1 MHKRVQ
7 TGRRSEV
14 LASDETLPDRF
25 ERIARAHN
33 FRPALA
39 SESWQPTYG
48 ELKAASD
55 LWAQAVAAHGG
66 NQGDRVAILMRH
78 DPRQVA
84 AVLAVLKAGR
94 IVVVL
99 NATDAPARLRLTIAD
114 AAPAL
119 IITDA
124 SNTPLGHEIAQ
135 GLCACACCDDFKPA
149 GADVPAP
156 RLDPEATAFIVYT
169 SGSAGRPK
177 GVMMNHQQIIHN
189 ALRLSSAM
197 ALSAADRIALLP
209 SLSGL
214 HGVNNLWCALVH
226 GALLLPFPVM
236 ERGVTGLAEWMAD
249 HKITAFSAST
259 SLFRSFMRSMKP
271 GRRLASVGVVRVGG
285 ELVTSD
291 DFRAFQQHFSPD
303 CILVN
308 TLASSEGGN
317 ITYLRLSGRD
327 SVPEGS
333 MAVGHTFDDI
343 EIEITDESGRP
354 AADGEPGEIVVKSR
368 YMSQGYWRNQAL
380 TAERYGRDS
389 HGMPM
394 LRSGDWGRINSA
406 GVLEF
411 VGRRDTRVKIH
422 GSSVELDEVEQA
434 LRRAPG
440 VERAVICAFEGA
452 FGTRLAAYVV
462 LRSGHTSSSPAL
474 RRAVRALLPE
484 HMVPSN
490 FQILDDLPLMP
501 HGKVD
506 RNKLLQTYPPNAR
519 QEARTAFET
528 ETEAVLAGIWSE
540 AFDIPEVGRNDN
552 FFELGGDSLIS
563 SLIAARVYGETGAE
577 LNLGSFVQYP
587 TVASMAELVERL
599 RQDTI
604 EQFRIRPVPRDG
616 KLPLSFAQ
624 HRIWQFSQTSQ
635 GLASYTHFRRY
646 RIVGPLDVDVF
657 RECINHLVKRHELLR
672 TTFEAGDNGPVQ
684 IVHPPRE
691 VPLAFFDLTTAPD
704 PAVSVI
710 ELMEQLARQQLDM
723 VRGPLQRFTLV
734 RLGENE
740 HRLVRVVHHLL
751 FDALSWKLLLDE
763 LAQLY
768 DAATRGDRELSDG
781 ESLQYA
787 DYACWQREFFRA
799 EAPACQNMIAWWK
812 NALDVPPEPLDWP
825 AKRREPAAGVAA
837 SEGYILTGIGS
848 ETWQRMADFANQQNA
863 TLYIV
868 WLAAFIAFLC
878 LQTGR
883 RDIIIGTYVSNRKRP
898 ELQRMFG
905 DFSNLVMLRFRCEL
919 DKTLRTWTMTA
930 RDTFTSTIAHSE
942 VPYEELRRS
951 FERDGKNLPE
961 IRMLFSIDS
970 PDLPIRFAGLE
981 FGLEAGNPR
990 PLGMPWGFSLQLAQQ
1005 LHDCRFSFDAS
1016 IYDPVAVHAMVGR
1029 WKCFVD
1035 ALSSNPD
1042 VPIEQSLAMSEG
1054 D

>member
-1 MHKRVQ
+1 V
-7 TGRRSEV
+7 EV
-14 LASDETLPDRF
+14 LAPDETLLDRF
-25 ERIARAHN
+25 ERIARSHN

-39 SESWQPTYG
+39 SETWQPTYG
-48 ELKAASD
+48 ELNAASD
-55 LWAQAVAAHGG
+55 HWAQAVAALGG
-66 NQGDRVAILMRH
+66 DQGDRVAILMRH
-78 DPRQVA
+78 DPSQVA

-99 NATDAPARLRLTIAD
+99 NATDAPARLRLTVAD
-114 AAPAL
+114 AAPTL

-124 SNTPLGHEIAQ
+124 SNLQLGHDIAQ
-135 GLCACACCDDFKPA
+135 GLCACACCDDFTPA
-149 GADVPAP
+149 GAHVPAP
-156 RLDPEATAFIVYT
+156 CLDPEATAFIVYT

-189 ALRLSSAM
+189 ALRLSSGM
-197 ALSAADRIALLP
+197 ELSTTDRVALLP

-214 HGVNNLWCALVH
+214 HGVNNLWCALLH

-249 HKITAFSAST
+249 HEITAFSAST
-259 SLFRSFMRSMKP
+259 SLFRSFMKSMKP
-271 GRRLASVGVVRVGG
+271 GRRIASVRVVRVGG

-291 DFRAFQQHFSPD
+291 DFAAFQQHFSPD
-303 CILVN
+303 CIMVN

-333 MAVGHTFDDI
+333 VAVGRTFDDI

-354 AADGEPGEIVVKSR
+354 VADGEAGEIIVKSR
-368 YMSQGYWRNQAL
+368 YMSQGYWRNDAL

-389 HGMPM
+389 QAMPM
-394 LRSGDWGRINSA
+394 LRSGDWGRINSD

-440 VERAVICAFEGA
+440 VERAVICAFEGVY
-452 FGTRLAAYVV
+452 GTRLAAYVV
-462 LRSGHTSSSPAL
+462 LRSGHTSSTPAL

-506 RNKLLQTYPPNAR
+506 RHKLLQTYPPSA
-519 QEARTAFET
+519 QQTAHTAFET
-528 ETEAVLAGIWSE
+528 ETEAMLADIWSE
-540 AFDIPEVGRNDN
+540 AFDIPEVGRDDN
-552 FFELGGDSLIS
+552 FFELGGDSLIA

-577 LNLGSFVQYP
+577 LNLGSFVQHS
-587 TVASMAELVERL
+587 TVASLAELVERL
-599 RQDTI
+599 RQDMI
-604 EQFRIRPVPRDG
+604 EQFRIRSVPRDG

-624 HRIWQFSQTSQ
+624 QRIWQFSQTSQ

-646 RIVGPLDVDVF
+646 RIVGPLDADVF
-657 RECINHLVKRHELLR
+657 RECMNHLVKRHELLR
-672 TTFEAGDNGPVQ
+672 TTFEAGDDGPVQ
-684 IVHPPRE
+684 IVHPPCE
-691 VPLAFFDLTTAPD
+691 APLAVFDLTTAPD
-704 PAVSVI
+704 PAVAAL
-710 ELMEQLARQQLDM
+710 ELMKQLATQQLDL
-723 VRGPLQRFTLV
+723 VRGPLQRFTLFKI
-734 RLGENE
+734 GQNE
-740 HRLVRVVHHLL
+740 HRLVRVIHHLL
-751 FDALSWKLLLDE
+751 FDGFSWKLLLDE

-768 DAATRGDRELSDG
+768 EAAIRGDRQLPKSET
-781 ESLQYA
+781 LQYA
-787 DYACWQREFFRA
+787 DYASWQREFFRA

-812 NALDVPPEPLDWP
+812 NALHAPPEPLDWP
-825 AKRREPAAGVAA
+825 ARRPEPATGVAA
-837 SEGYILTGIGS
+837 SEGYLLTGVGA

-863 TLYIV
+863 TPYIV

-878 LQTGR
+878 VQTGR

-905 DFSNLVMLRFRCEL
+905 DFSNLVTLRFRCEL
-919 DKTLRTWTMTA
+919 DKTLRTWMMTT
-930 RDTFTSTIAHSE
+930 RDIFTTTIAHSE

-951 FERDGKNLPE
+951 FERDGRNLPE
-961 IRMLFSIDS
+961 LRMLYSIDS
-970 PDLPIRFAGLE
+970 PDLPIQFAGLE
-981 FGLEAGNPR
+981 FAMEVGHPR
-990 PLGMPWGFSLQLAQQ
+990 PLSMPWGFSLQLLQQ
-1005 LHDCRFSFDAS
+1005 TRDCRFFFDAS
-1016 IYDPVAVHAMVGR
+1016 IYDPVAVRAMVGR
-1029 WKCFVD
+1029 WKRFVD
-1035 ALSSNPD
+1035 VLSCNPD
-1042 VPIEQSLAMSEG
+1042 VPIEQSLAMS
-1054 D
+1054 DVD